1 MSPKVIRPASFF
13 IGLMRR
19 LVNKET
25 VLMATGAPCI
35 PAAEDEEILLEF
47 GCAREI
53 P

>member
-1 MSPKVIRPASFF
+1 
-13 IGLMRR
+13 MRQ

-25 VLMATGAPCI
+25 VLMAIGAACRS
-35 PAAEDEEILLEF
+35 AAEDEEMLLEF